1 MRNPIYSLWLIH
13 RMVVLVY
20 VSSIISSYTCCSS
33 IITKSVLFQK
43 CSGLNGREYNTLLIN
58 WSYSDADF
66 YSKLGRTFYKFKL
79 SEMREIML
87 RANRN
92 IRNSQSDAKKL
103 FGVSGGLNYMMIR
116 RVELLVIERY
126 QYLAVLDLQK
136 C

>member
-1 MRNPIYSLWLIH
+1 
-13 RMVVLVY
+13 
-20 VSSIISSYTCCSS
+20 
-33 IITKSVLFQK
+33 
-43 CSGLNGREYNTLLIN
+43 
-58 WSYSDADF
+58 
-66 YSKLGRTFYKFKL
+66 
-79 SEMREIML
+79 ML